1 MQNKGNLFQVW
12 NGRADFVPDL
22 RSRAKWAGNSPN
34 AYTHAYMPERSLE
47 PRCFVTG
54 QADAAR
60 QAYEARIQREAD
72 LKKIDDELA
81 ALADLDLL

>member
-1 MQNKGNLFQVW
+1 MQNKCNLFQVW

-60 QAYEARIQREAD
+60 QAYEARVKRDAQREQLA
-72 LKKIDDELA
+72 KRIAELQKLG
-81 ALADLDLL
+81 LA